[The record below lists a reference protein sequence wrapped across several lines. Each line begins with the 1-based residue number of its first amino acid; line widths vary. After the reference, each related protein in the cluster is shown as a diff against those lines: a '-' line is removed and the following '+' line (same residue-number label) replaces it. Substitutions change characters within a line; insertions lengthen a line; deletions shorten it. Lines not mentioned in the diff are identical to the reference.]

1 MTGKEL
7 FCELTP
13 EEKRNLFRRF
23 YLVSR
28 KLERIVIRTPAY
40 WKKMKDALSE
50 AKSHYTILPFVNGS
64 AANRREVRNRLLN
77 GLGKLIEMNSAL
89 VENFSPE
96 KLHAVKREFL
106 GIVPYIR
113 LVRLEHSKCV
123 EIAEGLRKGLERLA
137 VFGQGEYSDRVEKEF
152 RREYGYILP
161 QVEPEEIEELIGES
175 RELREIITRGYYR
188 LVVSICANYYRQ
200 NPYEYFADGYEGM
213 IKALER
219 YNPFSGQEFTTFA
232 HYWIS
237 QKVARA
243 VWRGACTV
251 SVSVSLQG
259 KDRKTPYDYVST
271 VSLSRP
277 LPDTDLFLIEAL
289 KNPDEV
295 PVEEMVEKKVVFE
308 QVLKAVNRLR
318 SEERA
323 VILLYLEGV
332 TFKEM
337 ARRGIKNPR
346 GCYRRAIEKL
356 RTFLGVNVEKGIQQ
370 GRAFE
375 EAEAGR
381 KGKGRGVKGRRA
393 GKAKAGSKKGDS
405 QLYAGELFD
414 TELYR

>member
-1 MTGKEL
+1 MTGEE
-7 FCELTP
+7 FFRELTP
-13 EEKRNLFRRF
+13 EEKKRLFRRF
-23 YLVSR
+23 YVVSR

-40 WKKMKDALSE
+40 WKKMRDALSE
-50 AKSHYTILPFVNGS
+50 AKSHYTVLPFVNGS
-64 AANRREVRNRLLN
+64 AANRKEIRTALIN
-77 GLGKLIEMNSAL
+77 GLERLMEMNSGL

-106 GIVPYIR
+106 KVVPYIR

-123 EIAEGLRKGLERLA
+123 EIAEGLRRGLERAA
-137 VFGQGEYSDRVEKEF
+137 VFGQGEYSERVEEEF
-152 RREYGYILP
+152 RREYGYLVP
-161 QVEPEEIEELIGES
+161 QVRPDEIEELVGES

-188 LVVSICANYYRQ
+188 LVVSICASYYRQ

-237 QKVARA
+237 QKIARA

-259 KDRKTPYDYVST
+259 KSRKTPYDYVST

-277 LPDTDLFLIEAL
+277 FSDTDLFLIEAL

-295 PVEEMVEKKVVFE
+295 PVEEIVEKKVVFE

-318 SEERA
+318 SEERT

-346 GCYRRAIEKL
+346 GCYRRALEKL
-356 RTFLGVNVEKGIQQ
+356 RTFLGVNLEEEVQQRRALEK
-370 GRAFE
+370 
-375 EAEAGR
+375 AEDGG

-393 GKAKAGSKKGDS
+393 GKVKAGSKKGDS

-414 TELYR
+414 GELYR